1 MRYLLLFFIG
11 FVAMSAYL
19 NNIEALPY
27 ILVILTLSLFAFY
40 GACML
45 YDRHGRPR

>member
-1 MRYLLLFFIG
+1 MRYLLLAFIV
-11 FVAMSAYL
+11 FVALSAYL

-27 ILVILTLSLFAFY
+27 ILTLLTVTLFAFY

-45 YDRHGRPR
+45 YDEHGRPR